1 MDQNPI
7 AQPAGR
13 GEHDRSAGRDTG
25 VQQVEQD
32 RAAAAERQRRAREKA
47 REKARR
53 LAAQGGLPPD
63 ARKSSDIRPKHVLGE
78 AGSEVWYHS
87 QQYAFERH
95 MERLGIPKT
104 GTRSSDSHSAAGE
117 RPLVGLGGRF

>member
-1 MDQNPI
+1 MAKKITIDAKDWFDLDEPLVNNI
-7 AQPAGR
+7 YV
-13 GEHDRSAGRDTG
+13 D
-25 VQQVEQD
+25 
-32 RAAAAERQRRAREKA
+32 
-47 REKARR
+47 
-53 LAAQGGLPPD
+53 LPPD

-78 AGSEVWYHS
+78 AGSEVWFHS